1 MRIFFGGSLPRF
13 RTNKSD
19 YTNIRDSIVDLGHKL
34 TRDWI
39 QEENNKKINRSVHE
53 MYELTERAI
62 NTSDAVIIEYSNDIS
77 AVGQQLVLALQKSI
91 PTLLLIKDSK
101 DTEDSPLS
109 DYFIGSKDLKHVKKS
124 KYKNSNVKK
133 LISDFIKWVEENKKL
148 VRFNLELERE
158 LDEYLKIKAKRN
170 NSSKAVEIRA
180 LIVKDMSR
188 NS

>member
-13 RTNKSD
+13 RTNKVD
-19 YTNIRDSIVDLGHKL
+19 YIKIRDSIISLGHVL
-34 TRDWI
+34 TRDWVK
-39 QEENNKKINRSVHE
+39 EESIKSMKRSVNE
-53 MYELTERAI
+53 MYELTEKAI
-62 NTSDAVIIEYSNDIS
+62 NNSDAVILEYSNDIS

-109 DYFIGSKDLKHVKKS
+109 DYFISSKDLKHVKKS

-133 LISDFIKWVEENKKL
+133 LISNFLKWVEENKQL

-158 LDEYLKIKAKRN
+158 LDEYLKLKAKKN
-170 NSSKAVEIRA
+170 NSSKAEEIRT
-180 LIVKDMSR
+180 LIIKDMSR

>member
-19 YTNIRDSIVDLGHKL
+19 YIKIRDSITSLGHIL

-39 QEENNKKINRSVHE
+39 EEEGKKDIKRSVNE
-53 MYELTERAI
+53 MYELTEKAI
-62 NTSDAVIIEYSNDIS
+62 NNSDAVILEYSQDIS
-77 AVGQQLVLALQKSI
+77 AVGQQLVIALQKSI

-101 DTEDSPLS
+101 ETEDSPLS
-109 DYFIGSKDLKHVKKS
+109 DYFISSKDLKHVKKA
-124 KYKNSNVKK
+124 KYKNSDIKK
-133 LISDFIKWVEENKKL
+133 IISNFLKWVDENKQL

-158 LDEYLKIKAKRN
+158 LDEYLKLKSKKN
-170 NSSKAVEIRA
+170 NSSKAEEIRA